1 MYLKIQIYFH
11 MIMISQSPKLYFQ
24 QLFIQNLLEYK
35 FLGQQINSFVANV
48 PFLCLLRTP
57 ENLWFCVVF
66 REYKIV
72 KLARNGI
79 MTLSARTKDV
89 QAITVGQGE
98 CRGNFRLTFVTLN
111 IQNMTSKGNFVGF
124 LSVMI
129 FKSQEKGFTFYF
141 FNCFWII
148 FFS

>member
-24 QLFIQNLLEYK
+24 QLFIQNLLDCK
-35 FLGQQINSFVANV
+35 FLSQQINPFLANV
-48 PFLCLLRTP
+48 PFLYLLETP

-66 REYKIV
+66 REYKMGT
-72 KLARNGI
+72 LTRNGL
-79 MTLSARTKDV
+79 MTWNARTKKV

-98 CRGNFRLTFVTLN
+98 CRDIPSSTFVTLD
-111 IQNMTSKGNFVGF
+111 IQNMTSKRNCVAF

-129 FKSQEKGFTFYF
+129 FKSQEKGFTLLFQLF
-141 FNCFWII
+141 LDN